1 MNLEFIIT
9 ISTMIIGFLGIIIMI
24 FQQNQQINSRFDSLR
39 NELKTEFKTDISEI
53 KTDINRLETRFEG
66 DIKELRGLILG
77 LYSPRLIDKIDK
89 QDAA

>member
-39 NELKTEFKTDISEI
+39 NELKTEFKTDVSEI
-53 KTDINRLETRFEG
+53 KTDINRIETRFES
-66 DIKELRGLILG
+66 DVKELRGLILG